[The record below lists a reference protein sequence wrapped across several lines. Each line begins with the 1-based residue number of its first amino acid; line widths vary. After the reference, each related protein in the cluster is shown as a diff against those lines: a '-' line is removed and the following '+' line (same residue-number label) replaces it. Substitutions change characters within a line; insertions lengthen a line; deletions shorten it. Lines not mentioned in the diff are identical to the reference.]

1 MIQLPPTTPTNPLC
15 SLPSLFTPETKPLN
29 HQQAAPRAPAAPAH
43 APPLTRTRFPPLA
56 GSASGGYAPP
66 PPMPPAGGGASV
78 WEEHET
84 DYGQVYYFNTLTNET
99 AWEPPPELQQ
109 C

>member
-1 MIQLPPTTPTNPLC
+1 MPPT
-15 SLPSLFTPETKPLN
+15 
-29 HQQAAPRAPAAPAH
+29 
-43 APPLTRTRFPPLA
+43 
-56 GSASGGYAPP
+56 
-66 PPMPPAGGGASV
+66 GGGASV

>member
-1 MIQLPPTTPTNPLC
+1 MLMPWNELVAF
-15 SLPSLFTPETKPLN
+15 LD
-29 HQQAAPRAPAAPAH
+29 
-43 APPLTRTRFPPLA
+43 
-56 GSASGGYAPP
+56 SG
-66 PPMPPAGGGASV
+66 V
-78 WEEHET
+78 RELLET